1 MTVVKNPKSCDCD
14 ISEVV
19 GNSYQIEAN
28 CSVIFSSSYLCLF
41 DSLQIPL

>member
-19 GNSYQIEAN
+19 GNSYQIDVMQERN
-28 CSVIFSSSYLCLF
+28 G
-41 DSLQIPL
+41 P